1 MISIIVPNF
10 NKSIYIIDTLLS
22 VDNQDFT
29 SWECI
34 IIDDNSTD
42 NSVSLIKNFIKTK
55 SKFRLIVNHKNHGAS
70 HCRNLGINHSKGKH
84 IIFLDS
90 DDIIS
95 STCFSNRIKQISKN
109 NKFDF
114 AVFPMGTFYEN
125 IGDSNSIWNNFNGNH
140 LHRFLSHDLP
150 WAICSVIWKKESL
163 IKLGGF
169 NEGFSRLQDVELH
182 TKALINSYFYATFSS
197 HNSDCFYRIDN
208 NRIKDYL
215 SHCLNV
221 INGKMYFIT
230 FFNNIK
236 IKNFNSKHLR
246 GTYFECYCFV
256 FNLYRIKKISKSDVL
271 IILSKINVTN
281 FKNIFNIYSNVI
293 IKFYSF
299 LRVNR
304 IYLRGMDKFFKY
316 LYLL

>member
-1 MISIIVPNF
+1 MISVVVPNF
-10 NKSIYIIDTLLS
+10 NKSIYIEDTLKS
-22 VDNQDFT
+22 IDNQD
-29 SWECI
+29 SINWECI

-42 NSVSLIKNFIKTK
+42 SSVSLIKNFIKTK
-55 SKFRLIVNHKNHGAS
+55 SKFRLIVNHENHGAS
-70 HCRNLGINHSKGKH
+70 HCRNLGINRSKGKH

-90 DDIIS
+90 DDVIS
-95 STCFSNRIKQISKN
+95 SSCFSNRIKQISKN
-109 NKFDF
+109 NKLDF
-114 AVFPMGTFYEN
+114 AVFPMGTFN
-125 IGDSNSIWNNFNGNH
+125 KIVGDNNSKWNNFNGNH
-140 LHRFLSHDLP
+140 LNRFLSHDLP

-230 FFNNIK
+230 FFSSVK

-271 IILSKINVTN
+271 IILSTIDTTN
-281 FKNIFNIYSNVI
+281 FKNIFNFSSFSIINFYCFIRINGIYFKGINRVF
-293 IKFYSF
+293 KFLFIS
-299 LRVNR
+299 
-304 IYLRGMDKFFKY
+304 
-316 LYLL
+316 